1 MQANLLY
8 GKGKEVDIAQ
18 IAQFTLDIQSFV
30 AEFIKVHPT
39 LPNAWKYVKGEG
51 NTAAFVKAEN
61 TLIASA
67 KGLIMAAFVGKNVFL
82 KVIALNV
89 LLTHSLTYFL
99 TFS

>member
-1 MQANLLY
+1 MQADLLY
-8 GKGKEVDIAQ
+8 SKGKEVDIAQ

-61 TLIASA
+61 TLITSA
-67 KGLIMAAFVGKNVFL
+67 KGLIMAGFVGKKVFF
-82 KVIALNV
+82 KVITLNV
-89 LLTHSLTYFL
+89 LLTHLLNYSIF
-99 TFS
+99 